1 MQQIQRFVIRLLL
14 FFYLTSSYLSATHI
28 HDDALEHHAD
38 CKVCIVAKNLHGGD
52 TPNLEL
58 ECLTCDCNYVIIT
71 LFKNPF
77 INTIIFK
84 GFNATAPPLFS

>member
-28 HDDALEHHAD
+28 HHNDVEHHSD
-38 CKVCIVAKNLHGGD
+38 CKVCIVVKNLHGGEA
-52 TPNLEL
+52 PNLDSK
-58 ECLTCDCNYVIIT
+58 CLTCAAHYEMIAS
-71 LFKNPF
+71 FQNPF
-77 INTIIFK
+77 INTILLK